1 MERGNWLPAAW
12 SEEVAG
18 WLPTP
23 IRMFGES
30 FVAFRAQDGV
40 PRLLDTAR
48 RSYPALDAGGLLWT
62 YLGPPEAEP
71 APPDFEWMALPRDRI
86 AHLKYVEDA
95 DGVSAGEPIPDSVPA
110 LKDVHIRVPI
120 DDEHTMH
127 YVVLHSVDGEP
138 LDESALRRRLHLEPG
153 VDLDAAFR
161 PRGS

>member
-86 AHLKYVEDA
+86 AHLKY
-95 DGVSAGEPIPDSVPA
+95 
-110 LKDVHIRVPI
+110 
-120 DDEHTMH
+120 EHTMH